1 MKLYLPFP
9 FPIRQQWIYRR
20 KRILVYVLYLLQYNC
35 SKYEF
40 RRSSKFG
47 SIVKELSMRGQKKK
61 KSRRPASYSRL
72 TGSSPEAT
80 SRSLFSPDSVCW
92 LLRCPRAVVSTI
104 LSDGLH
110 FLLSWPPCS
119 FLLLL
124 FSIYSRDNR
133 PQCSSPLT
141 TVGTASDLV
150 GVNLQHFQHR
160 DPQPATVTEHGAASG
175 TSLSNK
181 RV

>member
-1 MKLYLPFP
+1 MFFIFCNTIAVNMNLGDQANLALLL
-9 FPIRQQWIYRR
+9 RS
-20 KRILVYVLYLLQYNC
+20 LVWGD
-35 SKYEF
+35 K
-40 RRSSKFG
+40 
-47 SIVKELSMRGQKKK
+47 KKK

-80 SRSLFSPDSVCW
+80 SRSLFSPDSVFW

-160 DPQPATVTEHGAASG
+160 DPQPATVTEHRAASG